1 MRSALL
7 ATTPKHFP
15 DATDVHA
22 FVQAHAADLAGYLAD
37 LVRARS
43 VNPPGDEF
51 RPAKVLTDFL
61 QGLGVPFETF
71 EKVQGRTN
79 VVARIGSGR
88 PRVLVPLHLDT
99 VPAGNGW
106 TTDPFEPT
114 VKDGRLY
121 GRGTKDDKGHLAA
134 CMMAARYLV
143 ERGGPRSVVAASG
156 EQRPDATPVRARAP
170 GTLILVGAADEEA
183 GSALGLQY
191 LLDECGLEADVAVV
205 PDAGYGMREIDVGEK
220 GVLFMKVRAVGRQAH
235 GSKPERG
242 ASAAWPVVEFL
253 ESIRRWR
260 PPGTGEPLFTP
271 PTLNLGAIHAGTVAN
286 IVPGECEALLD
297 VRFLPGTDGESLIAQ
312 LRAILKDVESRSPGV
327 RMTLETLSRQLPT
340 LVDGSHPVIA
350 TLERR
355 TEQVTGIRPR
365 RIGEAGATVAKFLI
379 LKGVPA
385 VGFGFG
391 PRDVEHMA
399 NEYVELDELGRFA
412 EVMTLVILDL
422 LAGA

>member
-1 MRSALL
+1 MPHA
-7 ATTPKHFP
+7 A
-15 DATDVHA
+15 DVHA
-22 FVQAHAADLAGYLAD
+22 YVQAHAADLTGYLSD

-61 QGLGVPFETF
+61 RGLGVPYETF
-71 EKVQGRTN
+71 EKVTGRTN
-79 VVARIGSGR
+79 IVARIGSGR

-99 VPAGNGW
+99 VPAGTGW
-106 TTDPFEPT
+106 ETDPFEPT
-114 VKDGRLY
+114 IKDGRLY

-143 ERGGPRSVVAASG
+143 ERAAG
-156 EQRPDATPVRARAP
+156 TP

-183 GSALGLQY
+183 GSLLGVQY
-191 LLDECGLEADVAVV
+191 LLDECGLEADVAIV
-205 PDAGYGMREIDVGEK
+205 PDAGYGMRDIDVGEK

-235 GSKPERG
+235 GSKPDHG

-253 ESIRRWR
+253 SAIRRWR

-297 VRFLPGTDGESLIAQ
+297 VRFLPGTDGELLLGQ
-312 LRAILKDVESRSPGV
+312 LRSVLKEVESRSPGV
-327 RMTLETLSRQLPT
+327 RMTLEVLSHQLPT
-340 LVDGSHPVIA
+340 LVDASHPVISI
-350 TLERR
+350 LERR
-355 TEQVTGIRPR
+355 TEQVAGIRPR

-379 LKGVPA
+379 LKGIPA

-391 PRDVEHMA
+391 PQDAEHMA

-422 LAGA
+422 MAGD